1 MVKFALNKGTSKG
14 RPDAPVSRVQV
25 LSLASPLAP
34 LAAVGVLEHGR
45 FERTARAFRTRR
57 SEVVPLKTWPRHVSH
72 DSTDGWFCVDSI
84 EACATTMRHDETER
98 VQSTRRPKVCHSLS
112 RRS

>member
-34 LAAVGVLEHGR
+34 LASPLRQAARKSDSSAPPSSPE
-45 FERTARAFRTRR
+45 TAAPDF
-57 SEVVPLKTWPRHVSH
+57 
-72 DSTDGWFCVDSI
+72 
-84 EACATTMRHDETER
+84 
-98 VQSTRRPKVCHSLS
+98 Q
-112 RRS
+112 